1 MRITG
6 LSQTHAEVFEE
17 ILRVRRAETLFRFRL
32 PGMHPSTNGALPVVD
47 FGGEDLPPVAVEL
60 LQADV
65 AVALLREAV
74 KLYRR
79 GTPRVT
85 FDLEE
90 TPA

>member
-1 MRITG
+1 
-6 LSQTHAEVFEE
+6 
-17 ILRVRRAETLFRFRL
+17 
-32 PGMHPSTNGALPVVD
+32 MHPSTNGALPVVD

-79 GTPRVT
+79 GTQHVETRGVLQMPVLG
-85 FDLEE
+85 DLDN
-90 TPA
+90 TSPADAEAAIGQAYL